1 MTLIAGVDIG
11 NSTTEVVIADTS
23 SFPPQPC
30 AWDRVP
36 THGLKGSPEATRRAA
51 RVVQRLARRSGFIP
65 DLVAMTAQQPVLTGV
80 HSLPRVQRAPGRL
93 VILDDHPMTPAGSGV
108 ACGRPIAQRAE
119 PPRGIAVILVA
130 SDPLSYRA
138 TADTIN
144 RWRSNGI
151 DLRGALL
158 AGDEARLVHA
168 RIGADLVIV
177 DRVNSEQALRCD
189 LIALEVNDYVIGPI
203 ADPLYLVAHLDLL
216 PDEISDA
223 TIVAGA
229 VRGSRCAVIG
239 RLPIAV
245 SRELHPAGFLT
256 FTDGFVAGL
265 DEAHDQL
272 AARPVGSAAHLVF
285 ANGAHQDVS
294 DAWVVDIQSLGSPAA
309 LRRASTTPE
318 LAVSTL
324 ATVGDATVAEL
335 AFQEVNSLP
344 ILIVGDE
351 ARAAALGARTTP
363 GCAENTVVL
372 DLGGGTID
380 IITDGS
386 VTGAGSGDLLSAC
399 IGSLAGISL
408 GAAEW
413 VKQGPA
419 FRIDTPSIASRETQ
433 TQDFLPTEVPGS
445 LVGWLAVNGPTG
457 ALPFSRNLTLGD
469 WRQLRL
475 AAKRAVIEDNVR
487 RISGGLQ
494 IDSPTAVAVG
504 GPVGDRE
511 ILECLSSALPAL
523 AIGRGDVAGTLGHR
537 FAVAYG
543 LVLLAAQEMQRT

>member
-1 MTLIAGVDIG
+1 M
-11 NSTTEVVIADTS
+11 
-23 SFPPQPC
+23 
-30 AWDRVP
+30 
-36 THGLKGSPEATRRAA
+36 
-51 RVVQRLARRSGFIP
+51 
-65 DLVAMTAQQPVLTGV
+65 
-80 HSLPRVQRAPGRL
+80 
-93 VILDDHPMTPAGSGV
+93 
-108 ACGRPIAQRAE
+108 
-119 PPRGIAVILVA
+119 
-130 SDPLSYRA
+130 
-138 TADTIN
+138 
-144 RWRSNGI
+144 
-151 DLRGALL
+151 
-158 AGDEARLVHA
+158 
-168 RIGADLVIV
+168 
-177 DRVNSEQALRCD
+177 
-189 LIALEVNDYVIGPI
+189 
-203 ADPLYLVAHLDLL
+203 
-216 PDEISDA
+216 
-223 TIVAGA
+223 
-229 VRGSRCAVIG
+229 
-239 RLPIAV
+239 
-245 SRELHPAGFLT
+245 
-256 FTDGFVAGL
+256 
-265 DEAHDQL
+265 
-272 AARPVGSAAHLVF
+272 
-285 ANGAHQDVS
+285 
-294 DAWVVDIQSLGSPAA
+294 
-309 LRRASTTPE
+309 
-318 LAVSTL
+318 
-324 ATVGDATVAEL
+324 AEL

-445 LVGWLAVNGPTG
+445 LVGWLAVNGPAG

-494 IDSPTAVAVG
+494 IDCPTAVAVG

-523 AIGRGDVAGTLGHR
+523 AIGRGDVAGNLGHR

>member
-11 NSTTEVVIADTS
+11 NSTTEVVIADTTT
-23 SFPPQPC
+23 FPPQPC

-36 THGLKGSPEATRRAA
+36 TRGAKGSPEAARRAA
-51 RVVQRLARRSGFIP
+51 HVVQRLARRSGFAP

-80 HSLPRVQRAPGRL
+80 HSMPRVQRSPGRL
-93 VILDDHPMTPAGSGV
+93 VILDENPMTPAGTGV
-108 ACGRPIAQRAE
+108 ACGKPVALGDE
-119 PPRGIAVILVA
+119 PPRGQAVILVA
-130 SDPLSYRA
+130 SDPLSYRD
-138 TADTIN
+138 TADTIK
-144 RWRSNGI
+144 RWRSDGI
-151 DLRGALL
+151 DVRGALL

-177 DRVNSEQALRCD
+177 DRVNTEQALRCD
-189 LIALEVNDYVIGPI
+189 LLVLEVDDFVVGAI
-203 ADPLYLVAHLDLL
+203 ADPLFLTAHLELL
-216 PDEISDA
+216 QDEIPDA
-223 TIVAGA
+223 TIVAA
-229 VRGSRCAVIG
+229 TVRGSRCAVVG
-239 RLPIAV
+239 RLPVAV
-245 SRELHPAGFLT
+245 DRDLHPAGYLT
-256 FTDGFVAGL
+256 FTDGSVVSL
-265 DEAHDQL
+265 DEAHDKL
-272 AARPVGSAAHLVF
+272 AARPVGCAAHLVF
-285 ANGAHQDVS
+285 ANGTHLGVV
-294 DAWVVDIQSLGSPAA
+294 DAWVVDIKSLGSPAT
-309 LRRASTTPE
+309 LRRASATPE

-324 ATVGDATVAEL
+324 ATTGDATVADL
-335 AFQEVNSLP
+335 AFQEVNPLP
-344 ILIVGDE
+344 IMIVGNE
-351 ARAAALGARTTP
+351 ARAAAAGARTTP
-363 GCAENTVVL
+363 GCAKDAVVL

-399 IGSLAGISL
+399 IGALAGISL

-419 FRIDTPSIASRETQ
+419 FRIDTPSIASSETQ
-433 TQDFLPTEVPGS
+433 TQDFLPTGVPGS
-445 LVGWLAVNGPTG
+445 LVGWLAVNGPVG

-469 WRQLRL
+469 WRLLRL

-487 RISGGLQ
+487 RISRGLQ
-494 IDSPTAVAVG
+494 VDSPTAVAVG

-543 LVLLAAQEMQRT
+543 LVLLASQELNSK